1 MSNNKNTHLYIFI
14 HMKSKNRLN
23 YTISPDVEK
32 LLREYADVSGLK
44 MSKIVEMALTQ
55 YIKNEKNKIR
65 NL

>member
-1 MSNNKNTHLYIFI
+1 
-14 HMKSKNRLN
+14 MKSKNRLN